1 MKVTSPIGE
10 LPFTVRS
17 VSLEGRHMVVEG
29 ELGTWK
35 SRIEVGAEDLPM
47 LARAFR
53 GPLAAAALGDVALA
67 FVRRLCRCWSA
78 STRAPPAPAPSPST
92 RAFGHSPRAT

>member
-17 VSLEGRHMVVEG
+17 VTLEGRHMVVEG
-29 ELGTWK
+29 DLGSFT

-47 LARAFR
+47 LAHAFR
-53 GPLAAAALGDVALA
+53 GPLVVAGIGVIALA
-67 FVRRLCRCWSA
+67 VLRRL
-78 STRAPPAPAPSPST
+78 
-92 RAFGHSPRAT
+92 

>member
-29 ELGTWK
+29 ELGTWR
-35 SRIEVGAEDLPM
+35 SRIEVGVEDLPM

-53 GPLAAAALGDVALA
+53 GPLVAAGIGVAALAIL
-67 FVRRLCRCWSA
+67 RRL
-78 STRAPPAPAPSPST
+78 
-92 RAFGHSPRAT
+92 

>member
-29 ELGTWK
+29 ELGTWS

-53 GPLAAAALGDVALA
+53 PRAPLAAAAIGLVALA
-67 FVRRLCRCWSA
+67 LLRRM
-78 STRAPPAPAPSPST
+78 
-92 RAFGHSPRAT
+92 

>member
-17 VSLEGRHMVVEG
+17 VSLEGHHVVVEG
-29 ELGTWK
+29 ELGAWR

-47 LARAFR
+47 LGRALR
-53 GPLAAAALGDVALA
+53 GPLVAAAIGLVALT
-67 FVRRLCRCWSA
+67 FLRRL
-78 STRAPPAPAPSPST
+78 
-92 RAFGHSPRAT
+92 

>member
-29 ELGTWK
+29 ELGTWT

-53 GPLAAAALGDVALA
+53 GPLLAAGIGVVALA
-67 FVRRLCRCWSA
+67 LLRRL
-78 STRAPPAPAPSPST
+78 
-92 RAFGHSPRAT
+92 

>member
-29 ELGTWK
+29 ELGTWS

-53 GPLAAAALGDVALA
+53 APLAAAAIGLVALA
-67 FVRRLCRCWSA
+67 LLRRI
-78 STRAPPAPAPSPST
+78 
-92 RAFGHSPRAT
+92 

>member
-17 VSLEGRHMVVEG
+17 VSLEGHHVVVEG
-29 ELGTWK
+29 ELGAWR

-47 LARAFR
+47 LGRALR
-53 GPLAAAALGDVALA
+53 GPLVAAAIGVVALT
-67 FVRRLCRCWSA
+67 FLRRL
-78 STRAPPAPAPSPST
+78 
-92 RAFGHSPRAT
+92 

>member
-1 MKVTSPIGE
+1 MKVTSPIDE

-17 VSLEGRHMVVEG
+17 VSLEGRHIVVEG
-29 ELGTWK
+29 ELGTWT

-53 GPLAAAALGDVALA
+53 RPLIAAGMVVVALA
-67 FVRRLCRCWSA
+67 ILRRM
-78 STRAPPAPAPSPST
+78 
-92 RAFGHSPRAT
+92 

>member
-17 VSLEGRHMVVEG
+17 VSLQGRHMVVEG
-29 ELGTWK
+29 DLGTWT

-53 GPLAAAALGDVALA
+53 GPLVAAGIGVIALA
-67 FVRRLCRCWSA
+67 VLRRL
-78 STRAPPAPAPSPST
+78 
-92 RAFGHSPRAT
+92 

>member
-17 VSLEGRHMVVEG
+17 VTLEGRHMVVEG
-29 ELGTWK
+29 DLGSFT
-35 SRIEVGAEDLPM
+35 SRIEVGAGDLPM

-53 GPLAAAALGDVALA
+53 RPLVAAGIGVVALT
-67 FVRRLCRCWSA
+67 VLRRL
-78 STRAPPAPAPSPST
+78 
-92 RAFGHSPRAT
+92 